1 MQFHQSAAERFAES
15 IFGFI
20 SKEFDGKTVNSD
32 EFNLELFMKKLPKDI
47 DDEIDLADH
56 LTVSPTPDSDNQV
69 NDSEIFQDN
78 IPTPKKDKK
87 KKKKE
92 KKEKK
97 STPHSDDQ
105 PKNKKPL
112 NAYFFFKQQPETIK
126 KMEEYSEEHPDI
138 TDKRKIAKALWDEI
152 SEEDR
157 EEWKQKSIAEF
168 EKNNTD

>member
-1 MQFHQSAAERFAES
+1 MQYHQSAAERFAES

-47 DDEIDLADH
+47 DDEIDLVDH
-56 LTVSPTPDSDNQV
+56 LTVYPLPDPDNQA

-87 KKKKE
+87 DKKKKKSE
-92 KKEKK
+92 NNESTDTENKPKK
-97 STPHSDDQ
+97 
-105 PKNKKPL
+105 KKPL
-112 NAYFFFKQQPETIK
+112 NAYFFFKQQPETIEK
-126 KMEEYSEEHPDI
+126 IETYAGEHPDI
-138 TDKRKIAKALWDEI
+138 TDKRKIAKALWDDV

-157 EEWKQKSIAEF
+157 EEWKQKSITEF

>member
-20 SKEFDGKTVNSD
+20 SKEFDGKTINSD
-32 EFNLELFMKKLPKDI
+32 EFNLELFMKKLPKGI

-56 LTVSPTPDSDNQV
+56 LIVSPDPVSEINE
-69 NDSEIFQDN
+69 SEIFQDN
-78 IPTPKKDKK
+78 IPSPKKDKK

-97 STPHSDDQ
+97 SSNSDDQ
-105 PKNKKPL
+105 PKKKKPL
-112 NAYFFFKQQPETIK
+112 NAYFFFKQQPETIE
-126 KMEEYSEEHPDI
+126 KMKAYAMEHPDI
-138 TDKRKIAKALWDEI
+138 TDKRKIATAIWEEVPDE
-152 SEEDR
+152 ER

-168 EKNNTD
+168 EKNNSE